1 MKNQEFSPRE
11 ALENAFR
18 HWWVIFLIT
27 VLGGIAGWAFH
38 FFNPPVYEATSVITV
53 NMDFQ
58 KVHLTQYEQDYAFNA
73 AGAIGTSDVVEGQ
86 VVTDAKN
93 NGIQIELGQL
103 QQQMFLERK
112 QSVWELHIQNRNP
125 EIAAKL
131 ANLWAQDFTEA
142 LNAALAHAIH
152 ADQIQ
157 SQMDSINIGLAA
169 SGSYI
174 LSPEAQ
180 TALESLTDELLQE
193 QKSSQGVISIM
204 KFTQT
209 GSAPVPQTPVLYR
222 LALLVLAGAG
232 IGFVVSLWVAGSY
245 WVQRHDR

>member
-11 ALENAFR
+11 ALEHAFR
-18 HWWVIFLIT
+18 HWWVVFLIT
-27 VLGGIAGWAFH
+27 ALGGIAGWAFH
-38 FFNPPVYEATSVITV
+38 FFNPPIYEATSVITV

-58 KVHLTQYEQDYAFNA
+58 KRHLTQYEQDYAFNA
-73 AGAIGTSDVVEGQ
+73 AGAIGTSDVVDGQ
-86 VVTDAKN
+86 VVTDAKK
-93 NGIQIELGQL
+93 NGIQIELDQL

-112 QSVWELHIQNRNP
+112 QSVWELHIRDRNP
-125 EIAAKL
+125 DIAARL

-142 LNAALAHAIH
+142 LNAALVHAIH

-180 TALESLTDELLQE
+180 TTLKKLSDELLQE
-193 QKSSQGVISIM
+193 QRSSQGVISIM
-204 KFTQT
+204 KFAQT
-209 GSAPVPQTPVLYR
+209 GSAPVPQSPVLYR

-232 IGFVVSLWVAGSY
+232 IGFVVSLWVVSSFGVHQHA
-245 WVQRHDR
+245 